1 MVEACP
7 SAPRVACGRQPS
19 RLGPRFHVS
28 YVDVGSGGAGGSH
41 DDVFLSKNASPSV
54 LHVGTAQ
61 WHSGLRTPTRPTPQ
75 VPQHVPQL
83 VAVRT
88 PSQDDPLR
96 PTGEGARAVRAS
108 GYLKATPAAAAR
120 PAGRYR
126 QHLLPGRVPAPS
138 TQLIRSSR
146 DGAPAPLNV
155 RQLWWQQ
162 MRADMWRLGWLHG
175 PWQSALVSHVPSG
188 GVSGRLPHRAS
199 GILPPDAAERR
210 HQQ

>member
-1 MVEACP
+1 MKKGWV
-7 SAPRVACGRQPS
+7 RVVLAAIP
-19 RLGPRFHVS
+19 
-28 YVDVGSGGAGGSH
+28 GS
-41 DDVFLSKNASPSV
+41 
-54 LHVGTAQ
+54 TA
-61 WHSGLRTPTRPTPQ
+61 RPT
-75 VPQHVPQL
+75 
-83 VAVRT
+83 AGRFGT

-96 PTGEGARAVRAS
+96 PTREGARAVRAS

-138 TQLIRSSR
+138 AQLIRSSR

-162 MRADMWRLGWLHG
+162 MRADMWRLGQLHG
-175 PWQSALVSHVPSG
+175 PCQSPVVSHVPSG
-188 GVSGRLPHRAS
+188 GISGRLPHRAA

-210 HQQ
+210 QQQ